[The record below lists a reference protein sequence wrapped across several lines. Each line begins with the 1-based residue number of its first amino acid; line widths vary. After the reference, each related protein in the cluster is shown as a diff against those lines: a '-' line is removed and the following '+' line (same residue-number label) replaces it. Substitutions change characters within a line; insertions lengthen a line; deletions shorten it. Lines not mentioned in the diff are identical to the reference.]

1 MVKVAFAKAVIND
14 LWPAQQGWG
23 YHDDI
28 EARCMYFSSSDQ
40 SLIFIAL
47 DIGILSRRRDSV
59 LREEIA
65 RRLNVSTEEILVH
78 CIQAH
83 NAVPYTQV
91 YLDQVAE
98 RVAEAM
104 RPAIAK
110 AREAEIS
117 FACANVNS
125 QFSVNRRKYVNDD
138 LGVCTFWD
146 GYRKEG
152 TRADAAHLVTAL
164 RKSLLSSRPSNIY
177 GVDPQNFPVSGGL
190 TKVEGLEPIWYDRPV
205 DPLVQ
210 FLVFR
215 TLNGENLGSLL
226 RFSTHVQ
233 TAVVPLA
240 QDKLYTADFPHYTRK
255 RLEEALGGIA
265 IFASG
270 PAGNIVPL
278 QEGWTWKE
286 TERYGNALADAAL
299 AEYSKTAKFEPLTR
313 LKVRSHTVDLP
324 VRMDMPTSVEEA
336 RRRADLIREELNNAA
351 AIGAP
356 LRQIKRMADLLNHYE
371 WSPNKL
377 VSWNYLDPEEAHR
390 RKVTIRLTGV
400 ALNDILILGMPGEA
414 VCETSLWL
422 RANSV
427 GIKLLTL
434 YDCNGDIGYMPEAQ
448 DYPHGGYEAACSI
461 IAPDGETY
469 LREGALT
476 LIQEICQ

>member
-14 LWPAQQGWG
+14 LWPAQPGWG
-23 YHDDI
+23 YHDDV
-28 EARCMYFSSSDQ
+28 EARCVYFSSSDQ
-40 SLIFIAL
+40 SLLFIAL
-47 DIGILSRRRDSV
+47 DIGILSRRRDGI
-59 LREEIA
+59 LREEVA
-65 RRLNVSTEEILVH
+65 RRLNMSIEEILVH

-91 YLDQVAE
+91 YLDKVAE
-98 RVAEAM
+98 RVAEVM
-104 RPAIAK
+104 RPAMAK
-110 AREAEIS
+110 AQEAEIA
-117 FACANVNS
+117 FACADVNR

-152 TRADAAHLVTAL
+152 TRADAAHLVAAL

-177 GVDPQNFPVSGGL
+177 WPGPQTLPVSGSL
-190 TKVEGLEPIWYDRPV
+190 AHL
-205 DPLVQ
+205 
-210 FLVFR
+210 LVFR
-215 TLNGENLGSLL
+215 TLNGKPLGSLL

-233 TAVVPLA
+233 TAVVPLER
-240 QDKLYTADFPHYTRK
+240 DKLYTADFPHYTRK

-278 QEGWTWKE
+278 QEEWTWKE

-299 AEYSKTAKFEPLTR
+299 AEYSKNAKFKPLTR
-313 LKVRSHTVDLP
+313 LKVRSPMVDLP
-324 VRMDMPTSVEEA
+324 VRVDMPTSVEEA
-336 RRRADLIREELNNAA
+336 RRRAGLIREELNNAA
-351 AIGAP
+351 ALGAP
-356 LRQIKRMADLLNHYE
+356 LRQIKRMTDLLNHYE

-377 VSWNYLDPEEAHR
+377 VSWNYLDPEEAHER
-390 RKVTIRLTGV
+390 RVTIRLTGV

-469 LREGALT
+469 LRGGALM
-476 LIQEICQ
+476 LIREICR